1 MVNYLLLAISI
12 SFAIAGQLLMKQGMM
27 MFGKFPVTQ
36 LLSRLIPMFMQP
48 YVFFG
53 FMFFGLSS
61 IFWLVVLSRIDLSF
75 AYPMVSVAYV
85 VVAIFSY
92 YVFKENVSLIRWI
105 GIMTICFGVFLI
117 SRS

>member
-1 MVNYLLLAISI
+1 
-12 SFAIAGQLLMKQGMM
+12 MKQGMM
-27 MFGKFPVTQ
+27 IFGKFPVTQ
-36 LLSRLIPMFMQP
+36 LFSRLIPMFMQP

-53 FMFFGLSS
+53 FMFFGISS

-92 YVFKENVSLIRWI
+92 FVFKENVSLIRWI